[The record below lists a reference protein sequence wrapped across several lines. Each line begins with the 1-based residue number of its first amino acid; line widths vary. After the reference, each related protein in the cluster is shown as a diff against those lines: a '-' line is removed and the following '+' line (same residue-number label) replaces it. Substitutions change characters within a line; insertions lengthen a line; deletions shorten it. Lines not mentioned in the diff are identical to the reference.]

1 MRYVFS
7 ATAAVIAFV
16 LLAPSIAFGQAG
28 LTDLSIT
35 NYQFVNEQRVTRTQF
50 YVTYRADLVNRGVA
64 PLAATATVTSLA
76 ATVEVVAGQGT
87 LHFPVVPPNGQA
99 TSLDSFTLLVDR
111 SVPFDFASL
120 KWSFLNPVANAGPNQ
135 TTQVGKTVTLNGSGS
150 SNPSGVGTLS

>member
-64 PLAATATVTSLA
+64 APAAPPPPTPTTRPPGAGGGARLTAPQFPLPSPRCRVKGGRPPAAPPPPPPRR
-76 ATVEVVAGQGT
+76 AGAGGGGAGGGT
-87 LHFPVVPPNGQA
+87 PPI
-99 TSLDSFTLLVDR
+99 
-111 SVPFDFASL
+111 
-120 KWSFLNPVANAGPNQ
+120 
-135 TTQVGKTVTLNGSGS
+135 
-150 SNPSGVGTLS
+150 